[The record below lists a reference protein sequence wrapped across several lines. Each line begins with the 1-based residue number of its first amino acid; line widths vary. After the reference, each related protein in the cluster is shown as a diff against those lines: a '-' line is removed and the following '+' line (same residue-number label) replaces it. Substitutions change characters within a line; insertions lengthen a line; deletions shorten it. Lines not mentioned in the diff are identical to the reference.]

1 MGLFVYIFCIMYK
14 CTCMPGFSVA
24 QSLHDANYLCM
35 TLLIY
40 MGHTDVFIQT
50 FTQIN
55 IYMYVCICIN
65 VCRCDRKNA
74 LS

>member
-14 CTCMPGFSVA
+14 CTCMSGFSVA

-40 MGHTDVFIQT
+40 MGRVHTNFYT
-50 FTQIN
+50 N
-55 IYMYVCICIN
+55 KHLYVCMHMY
-65 VCRCDRKNA
+65 
-74 LS
+74 